1 MFELDPGDQF
11 WSEHK
16 GTPFPQVAEAIQE
29 KLEEIKGREEDIKK
43 MKEDMGLAGEDV
55 AAGLASLDIGDN
67 TARLTSAVSSLPQ
80 LLEKKRLIDQHT
92 NIATAVL
99 DKIKVRRSCATRGF
113 QNMLTVKICLV
124 KTC

>member
-1 MFELDPGDQF
+1 
-11 WSEHK
+11 
-16 GTPFPQVAEAIQE
+16 
-29 KLEEIKGREEDIKK
+29 

-99 DKIKVRRSCATRGF
+99 DKIKVRRLDVF
-113 QNMLTVKICLV
+113 FELEEKIMSGTTLDKSIMEVLNDPENGSPMDKLRLFLIYFLCTPAV
-124 KTC
+124 SDAEYDQYA

>member
-99 DKIKVRRSCATRGF
+99 DKIKVE
-113 QNMLTVKICLV
+113 
-124 KTC
+124 